1 MNYQTQT
8 KTKIDI
14 QIEETNEDKNDIFS
28 HIILIKKEADNYFKT
43 KKYNAAINFYNLAL
57 TKIDEIFSNPNF
69 IRDNNNNSKILIY
82 KISIPIY
89 SNLALCYL
97 NLNNNEKCIEE
108 CNKVL
113 DIDKNNKIALF
124 RKAKALINDDNKE
137 ESWKVLQT
145 IEKNIGINT
154 ETEMIKSEWKNKFND
169 DYTYKRK
176 NNLNYKNENKSNKNM
191 LIIFLINLII
201 FLYNFVN
208 RIFCNLPEKTNI
220 NNKLNLIYSK
230 YIDDNNDL
238 LLDKKYNKIN

>member
-1 MNYQTQT
+1 MTQT
-8 KTKIDI
+8 KSKINI
-14 QIEETNEDKNDIFS
+14 KIETTSEKNDIFS
-28 HIILIKKEADNYFKT
+28 HIILMKKEADNYFKT
-43 KKYNAAINFYNLAL
+43 KKFNVAINFYNLAL
-57 TKIDEIFSNPNF
+57 AKIDEIFSNPNL
-69 IRDNNNNSKILIY
+69 IRENNNSKILIY

-89 SNLALCYL
+89 LNLALCYL
-97 NLNNNEKCIEE
+97 NINNNEKCIEL

-113 DIDKNNKIALF
+113 EIEKENKIALF
-124 RKAKALINDDNKE
+124 RKTKALINNNNKE
-137 ESWKVLQT
+137 ESWKMLQN

-176 NNLNYKNENKSNKNM
+176 NNLNYKNESKNKNM

-220 NNKLNLIYSK
+220 KNKLNIMYSK
-230 YIDDNNDL
+230 YIDNNNDL
-238 LLDKKYNKIN
+238 LLDEKYNKIN

>member
-1 MNYQTQT
+1 MTAT
-8 KTKIDI
+8 KSRINIKI
-14 QIEETNEDKNDIFS
+14 ETTTEKNDIFS
-28 HIILIKKEADNYFKT
+28 HIILMKKEADNYFKT

-57 TKIDEIFSNPNF
+57 AKIDEIFSNPSF
-69 IRDNNNNSKILIY
+69 IRDNSNNSKILIY

-89 SNLALCYL
+89 LNLALCYL
-97 NLNNNEKCIEE
+97 NINNNEKCIEL

-113 DIDKNNKIALF
+113 EIEKENKIALF
-124 RKAKALINDDNKE
+124 RKAKALINNNNKE
-137 ESWKVLQT
+137 ESWKVLQN

-169 DYTYKRK
+169 DYTFKRK
-176 NNLNYKNENKSNKNM
+176 NNLNYKEESKNKNM
-191 LIIFLINLII
+191 IIIFLINLII

-220 NNKLNLIYSK
+220 KNKLNIMYRN
-230 YIDDNNDL
+230 YIDNNNDL

>member
-1 MNYQTQT
+1 MTET
-8 KTKIDI
+8 KSRINIKI
-14 QIEETNEDKNDIFS
+14 ETTTEKNDIFS
-28 HIILIKKEADNYFKT
+28 HIILMKKEADNYFKT

-57 TKIDEIFSNPNF
+57 AKIDEIFSNPSF
-69 IRDNNNNSKILIY
+69 IRENSNNSKILIY

-89 SNLALCYL
+89 LNLALCYL
-97 NLNNNEKCIEE
+97 NINNNEKCIEL

-113 DIDKNNKIALF
+113 EIEKENKIALF
-124 RKAKALINDDNKE
+124 RKAKALINNNNKE
-137 ESWKVLQT
+137 ESWKVLQN

-169 DYTYKRK
+169 DYTFKRK
-176 NNLNYKNENKSNKNM
+176 NNLNYKEESKNKNM
-191 LIIFLINLII
+191 IIIFLINLII

-220 NNKLNLIYSK
+220 KNKLNIMYRN
-230 YIDDNNDL
+230 YIDNNNDL

>member
-1 MNYQTQT
+1 MTTT
-8 KTKIDI
+8 KSKINI
-14 QIEETNEDKNDIFS
+14 KIETTIEKNDIFLY
-28 HIILIKKEADNYFKT
+28 IILMKKEADNYFKT
-43 KKYNAAINFYNLAL
+43 KKFNVAINFYNLAL
-57 TKIDEIFSNPNF
+57 AKIDEIFSNPNL
-69 IRDNNNNSKILIY
+69 IRENNNSKILIY

-89 SNLALCYL
+89 LNLALCYL
-97 NLNNNEKCIEE
+97 NINNNEKCIEL

-113 DIDKNNKIALF
+113 EIEKENKIALF
-124 RKAKALINDDNKE
+124 RKTKALINNNNKE
-137 ESWKVLQT
+137 ESWKMLQN

-176 NNLNYKNENKSNKNM
+176 NNLNYKNESKNKNM

-220 NNKLNLIYSK
+220 KNKLNIMYSK
-230 YIDDNNDL
+230 YIDNNNDL
-238 LLDKKYNKIN
+238 LLDEKYNKIN

>member
-1 MNYQTQT
+1 MTTT
-8 KTKIDI
+8 KSIINIKI
-14 QIEETNEDKNDIFS
+14 ETTSEKNDIFS
-28 HIILIKKEADNYFKT
+28 HIILMKKEADNYFKT
-43 KKYNAAINFYNLAL
+43 KKFNVAINFYNLAL
-57 TKIDEIFSNPNF
+57 AKIDEIFSNPNL
-69 IRDNNNNSKILIY
+69 IRENNNSKILIY

-89 SNLALCYL
+89 LNLALCYL
-97 NLNNNEKCIEE
+97 NINNNEKCIEL

-113 DIDKNNKIALF
+113 EIEKENKIALF
-124 RKAKALINDDNKE
+124 RKTKALINNNNKE
-137 ESWKVLQT
+137 ESWKMLQN

-176 NNLNYKNENKSNKNM
+176 NNLNYKNESKNKNM

-220 NNKLNLIYSK
+220 KNKLNIMYSK
-230 YIDDNNDL
+230 YIDNNNDL
-238 LLDKKYNKIN
+238 LLDEKYNKIN

>member
-1 MNYQTQT
+1 MNYHTQT

-14 QIEETNEDKNDIFS
+14 HIEETNEDKNDIFS
-28 HIILIKKEADNYFKT
+28 HIILIKKEADNYLKT

-57 TKIDEIFSNPNF
+57 AKIDEIFSNPNF

-89 SNLALCYL
+89 LNLALCYL
-97 NLNNNEKCIEE
+97 NINNNDKCIEE

-137 ESWKVLQT
+137 ESWKVLQN

-220 NNKLNLIYSK
+220 KNKLNLIYSK
-230 YIDDNNDL
+230 YIGDNNDL
-238 LLDKKYNKIN
+238 LLNKKYNKIN

>member
-1 MNYQTQT
+1 MTTT
-8 KTKIDI
+8 KSKINI
-14 QIEETNEDKNDIFS
+14 KIETTSEKNDIFS
-28 HIILIKKEADNYFKT
+28 HIILMKKEADNYFKT
-43 KKYNAAINFYNLAL
+43 KKFNAAINFYNLAL
-57 TKIDEIFSNPNF
+57 AKIDEIFSNPNL
-69 IRDNNNNSKILIY
+69 IRENNNSKILIY

-89 SNLALCYL
+89 LNLALCYL
-97 NLNNNEKCIEE
+97 NINNNEKCIEL

-113 DIDKNNKIALF
+113 EIEKENKIALF
-124 RKAKALINDDNKE
+124 RKTKALINNNNKE
-137 ESWKVLQT
+137 ESWKMLQN

-176 NNLNYKNENKSNKNM
+176 NNLNYKNESKNKNM

-220 NNKLNLIYSK
+220 KNKLNIMYRN
-230 YIDDNNDL
+230 YIDNNNDL

>member
-1 MNYQTQT
+1 MTQT
-8 KTKIDI
+8 KSRINIKI
-14 QIEETNEDKNDIFS
+14 ETTTEKNDIFS
-28 HIILIKKEADNYFKT
+28 HIILMKKEADNYFKT

-57 TKIDEIFSNPNF
+57 AKIDEIFSNPSF
-69 IRDNNNNSKILIY
+69 IRDNSNNSKILIY

-89 SNLALCYL
+89 LNLALCYL
-97 NLNNNEKCIEE
+97 NINNNEKCIEL

-113 DIDKNNKIALF
+113 EIEKENKIALF
-124 RKAKALINDDNKE
+124 RKAKALINNNNKE
-137 ESWKVLQT
+137 ESWKVLQN

-169 DYTYKRK
+169 DYTFKRK
-176 NNLNYKNENKSNKNM
+176 NNLNYKEESKNKNM
-191 LIIFLINLII
+191 IIIFLINLII

-220 NNKLNLIYSK
+220 KNKLNIMYRN
-230 YIDDNNDL
+230 YIDNNNDL

>member
-1 MNYQTQT
+1 MTTT
-8 KTKIDI
+8 KSKINI
-14 QIEETNEDKNDIFS
+14 KIETTSEKNDIFS
-28 HIILIKKEADNYFKT
+28 HIILMKKEADNYFKT
-43 KKYNAAINFYNLAL
+43 KKFNVAINFYNLAL
-57 TKIDEIFSNPNF
+57 AKIDEIFSNPNL
-69 IRDNNNNSKILIY
+69 IRENNNSKILIY

-89 SNLALCYL
+89 LNLALCYL
-97 NLNNNEKCIEE
+97 NINNNEKCIEL

-113 DIDKNNKIALF
+113 EIEKENKIALF
-124 RKAKALINDDNKE
+124 RKAKALINNNNKE
-137 ESWKVLQT
+137 ESWKVLQN

-176 NNLNYKNENKSNKNM
+176 NNLNYKNESKNKNM

-220 NNKLNLIYSK
+220 KNKLNIMYSK
-230 YIDDNNDL
+230 YIDNNNDL

>member
-1 MNYQTQT
+1 MNYKTQT

-14 QIEETNEDKNDIFS
+14 KIEETNEDKNDIFS
-28 HIILIKKEADNYFKT
+28 HIIVLKKEADNYFKT
-43 KKYNAAINFYNLAL
+43 KKFNAAINFYYLAL
-57 TKIDEIFSNPNF
+57 AKIEEIFSNPNF

-89 SNLALCYL
+89 LNLAMCYL

-113 DIDKNNKIALF
+113 EIDKNNKIALF
-124 RKAKALINDDNKE
+124 RKAKALINDDKKE
-137 ESWKVLQT
+137 ESWKVLQN

-176 NNLNYKNENKSNKNM
+176 NNLNYKNESKNKNM

-220 NNKLNLIYSK
+220 KNKLNLIYSK
-230 YIDDNNDL
+230 YTDNDL
-238 LLDKKYNKIN
+238 LLDEKYNKIN

>member
-1 MNYQTQT
+1 MTTT
-8 KTKIDI
+8 KSKINI
-14 QIEETNEDKNDIFS
+14 KIETTIEKNDIFS
-28 HIILIKKEADNYFKT
+28 HIILMKKEADNYFKT
-43 KKYNAAINFYNLAL
+43 KKFNVAINFYNLAL
-57 TKIDEIFSNPNF
+57 AKIDEIFSNPNL
-69 IRDNNNNSKILIY
+69 IRENNNSKILIY

-89 SNLALCYL
+89 LNLALCYL
-97 NLNNNEKCIEE
+97 NINNNEKCIEL

-113 DIDKNNKIALF
+113 EIEKENKIALF
-124 RKAKALINDDNKE
+124 RKTKALINNNNKE
-137 ESWKVLQT
+137 ESWKMLQN

-176 NNLNYKNENKSNKNM
+176 NNLNYKNESKNKNM

-220 NNKLNLIYSK
+220 KNKLNIMYSK
-230 YIDDNNDL
+230 YIDNNNDL
-238 LLDKKYNKIN
+238 LLDEKYNKIN

>member
-1 MNYQTQT
+1 MTET
-8 KTKIDI
+8 KSRINIKI
-14 QIEETNEDKNDIFS
+14 ETTTEKNDIFS
-28 HIILIKKEADNYFKT
+28 HIILMKKEADNYFKT
-43 KKYNAAINFYNLAL
+43 KKFNAAINFYNLAL
-57 TKIDEIFSNPNF
+57 AKIDEIFSNPNL
-69 IRDNNNNSKILIY
+69 IRENNNSKILIY

-89 SNLALCYL
+89 LNLALCYL
-97 NLNNNEKCIEE
+97 NINNNEKCIEL

-113 DIDKNNKIALF
+113 EIEKENKIALF
-124 RKAKALINDDNKE
+124 RKTKALINNNNKE
-137 ESWKVLQT
+137 ESWKMLQN

-176 NNLNYKNENKSNKNM
+176 NNLNYKNESKNKNM

-220 NNKLNLIYSK
+220 KNKLNIMYSK
-230 YIDDNNDL
+230 YIDNNNDL

>member
-14 QIEETNEDKNDIFS
+14 KIEETNEDKNDIFS
-28 HIILIKKEADNYFKT
+28 HIIVLKKEADNYFKT
-43 KKYNAAINFYNLAL
+43 KKFNAAINFYNLAL
-57 TKIDEIFSNPNF
+57 AKIEEIFSNPNF

-89 SNLALCYL
+89 LNLAMCYL

-113 DIDKNNKIALF
+113 EIDKNNKIALF
-124 RKAKALINDDNKE
+124 RKAKALINDDKKE
-137 ESWKVLQT
+137 ESWKVLQN

-169 DYTYKRK
+169 DYTFKRK
-176 NNLNYKNENKSNKNM
+176 NNLNVKNDKSNKNM

-201 FLYNFVN
+201 VLFNFVN

-220 NNKLNLIYSK
+220 KNKLNLIYSK
-230 YIDDNNDL
+230 YTDNDL
-238 LLDKKYNKIN
+238 LLDEKYNKIN

>member
-1 MNYQTQT
+1 MTET
-8 KTKIDI
+8 KSRINIKI
-14 QIEETNEDKNDIFS
+14 ETTTEKNDIFS
-28 HIILIKKEADNYFKT
+28 HIILMKKEADNYFKT

-57 TKIDEIFSNPNF
+57 AKIDEIFSNPSF
-69 IRDNNNNSKILIY
+69 IRDNSNNSKILIY

-89 SNLALCYL
+89 LNLSLCYL
-97 NLNNNEKCIEE
+97 NINNNEKCIEL

-113 DIDKNNKIALF
+113 EIEKENKIALF
-124 RKAKALINDDNKE
+124 RKAKALINNNNKE
-137 ESWKVLQT
+137 ESWKVLQN

-169 DYTYKRK
+169 DYTFKRK
-176 NNLNYKNENKSNKNM
+176 NNLNYKEESKNKNM
-191 LIIFLINLII
+191 IIIFLINLII

-220 NNKLNLIYSK
+220 KNKLNIMYSK
-230 YIDDNNDL
+230 YIDNNNDL

>member
-1 MNYQTQT
+1 MTTT
-8 KTKIDI
+8 KSKINI
-14 QIEETNEDKNDIFS
+14 KIETTIEKNDIFS
-28 HIILIKKEADNYFKT
+28 HIILMKKEADNYFKT
-43 KKYNAAINFYNLAL
+43 KKFNAAINFYNLAL
-57 TKIDEIFSNPNF
+57 AKIDEIFSNPNL
-69 IRDNNNNSKILIY
+69 IRENNNSKILIY

-89 SNLALCYL
+89 LNLALCYL
-97 NLNNNEKCIEE
+97 NINNNEKCIEL

-113 DIDKNNKIALF
+113 EIEKENKIALF
-124 RKAKALINDDNKE
+124 RKTKALINNNNKE
-137 ESWKVLQT
+137 ESWKMLQN

-176 NNLNYKNENKSNKNM
+176 NNLNYKNESKNKNM

-220 NNKLNLIYSK
+220 KNKLI
-230 YIDDNNDL
+230 
-238 LLDKKYNKIN
+238 

>member
-1 MNYQTQT
+1 MTTT
-8 KTKIDI
+8 KSKINI
-14 QIEETNEDKNDIFS
+14 KIETTSEKNDIFS
-28 HIILIKKEADNYFKT
+28 HIILMKKEADNYFKT
-43 KKYNAAINFYNLAL
+43 KKFNAAINFYNLAL
-57 TKIDEIFSNPNF
+57 AKI
-69 IRDNNNNSKILIY
+69 SKILIY

-89 SNLALCYL
+89 LNLALCYL
-97 NLNNNEKCIEE
+97 NINNNEKCIEL

-113 DIDKNNKIALF
+113 EIEKENKIALF
-124 RKAKALINDDNKE
+124 RKTKALINNNNKE
-137 ESWKVLQT
+137 ESWKMLQN

-176 NNLNYKNENKSNKNM
+176 NNLNYKNESKNKNM

-220 NNKLNLIYSK
+220 KNKLNIMYSK
-230 YIDDNNDL
+230 YIDNNNDL
-238 LLDKKYNKIN
+238 LLDEKYNKIN

>member
-1 MNYQTQT
+1 MTTT
-8 KTKIDI
+8 KSKINI
-14 QIEETNEDKNDIFS
+14 KIETTSEKNDIFS
-28 HIILIKKEADNYFKT
+28 HIILMKKEADNYFKT
-43 KKYNAAINFYNLAL
+43 KKFNVAINFYNLAL
-57 TKIDEIFSNPNF
+57 IKIDEIFSNPNL
-69 IRDNNNNSKILIY
+69 IRENSNNSKILIY

-89 SNLALCYL
+89 LNLALCYL
-97 NLNNNEKCIEE
+97 NINNNEKCIEL

-113 DIDKNNKIALF
+113 EIEKENKIALF
-124 RKAKALINDDNKE
+124 RKTKALINDDKKE
-137 ESWKVLQT
+137 ESWKVLQN

-176 NNLNYKNENKSNKNM
+176 NNLNYKNESKNKNM

-220 NNKLNLIYSK
+220 KNKLNLIYSK
-230 YIDDNNDL
+230 YTDNDL
-238 LLDKKYNKIN
+238 LLDEKYNKIN

>member
-1 MNYQTQT
+1 MTET
-8 KTKIDI
+8 KSRINIKI
-14 QIEETNEDKNDIFS
+14 ETTTEKNDIFS
-28 HIILIKKEADNYFKT
+28 HIILMKKEADNYFKT

-57 TKIDEIFSNPNF
+57 AKIEEIFSNPSF
-69 IRDNNNNSKILIY
+69 IRDNSNNSKILIY

-89 SNLALCYL
+89 LNLSLCYL
-97 NLNNNEKCIEE
+97 NINNNEKCIEL

-113 DIDKNNKIALF
+113 EIEKENKIALF
-124 RKAKALINDDNKE
+124 RKAKALINNNNKE
-137 ESWKVLQT
+137 ESWKVLQN

-169 DYTYKRK
+169 DYTFKRK
-176 NNLNYKNENKSNKNM
+176 NNLNYKEESKNKNM
-191 LIIFLINLII
+191 IIIFLINLII

-220 NNKLNLIYSK
+220 KNKLNIMYSK
-230 YIDDNNDL
+230 YIDNNNDL

>member
-1 MNYQTQT
+1 MTTT
-8 KTKIDI
+8 KSKINI
-14 QIEETNEDKNDIFS
+14 KIETTSEKNDIFS
-28 HIILIKKEADNYFKT
+28 HIILMKKEADNYFKT
-43 KKYNAAINFYNLAL
+43 KKFNAAINFYNLAL
-57 TKIDEIFSNPNF
+57 AKIDEIFSNPNL
-69 IRDNNNNSKILIY
+69 IRENNNSKILIY

-89 SNLALCYL
+89 LNLALCYL
-97 NLNNNEKCIEE
+97 NINNNEKCIEL

-113 DIDKNNKIALF
+113 EIEKENKIALF
-124 RKAKALINDDNKE
+124 RKTKALINNNNKE
-137 ESWKVLQT
+137 ESWKMLQN

-176 NNLNYKNENKSNKNM
+176 NNLNYKNESKNKNM

-220 NNKLNLIYSK
+220 KNKLNIMYSK
-230 YIDDNNDL
+230 YIDNNNDL

>member
-1 MNYQTQT
+1 MTTT
-8 KTKIDI
+8 KSKINI
-14 QIEETNEDKNDIFS
+14 KIETTSEKNDIFS
-28 HIILIKKEADNYFKT
+28 HIILMKKEADNYFKT
-43 KKYNAAINFYNLAL
+43 KKFNAAINFYNLAL
-57 TKIDEIFSNPNF
+57 AKIDEIFSNPNL
-69 IRDNNNNSKILIY
+69 IRENSNNSKILIY

-89 SNLALCYL
+89 LNLALCYL
-97 NLNNNEKCIEE
+97 NINNNEKCIEL

-113 DIDKNNKIALF
+113 EIEKENKIALF
-124 RKAKALINDDNKE
+124 RKTKALINNNNKE
-137 ESWKVLQT
+137 ESWKMLQN

-176 NNLNYKNENKSNKNM
+176 NNLNYKNESKNKNM

-220 NNKLNLIYSK
+220 KNKLNIMYSK
-230 YIDDNNDL
+230 YIENNNDL
-238 LLDKKYNKIN
+238 LLDEKYNKIN

>member
-1 MNYQTQT
+1 MTET
-8 KTKIDI
+8 KSRINIKI
-14 QIEETNEDKNDIFS
+14 ETTTEKNDIFS
-28 HIILIKKEADNYFKT
+28 HIILMKKEADNYFKT
-43 KKYNAAINFYNLAL
+43 KKFNAAINFYNLAL
-57 TKIDEIFSNPNF
+57 AKIEEIFSNPNF

-89 SNLALCYL
+89 LNLAMCYL

-113 DIDKNNKIALF
+113 EIDKNNKIALF
-124 RKAKALINDDNKE
+124 RKAKALINDDKKE
-137 ESWKVLQT
+137 ESWKVLQN

-176 NNLNYKNENKSNKNM
+176 NNLNVKNDKSNKNM

-201 FLYNFVN
+201 VLFNFVN

-220 NNKLNLIYSK
+220 KNKLNLIYSK
-230 YIDDNNDL
+230 YTDNDL
-238 LLDKKYNKIN
+238 LLDEKYNKIN

>member
-1 MNYQTQT
+1 MNYHTQT

-14 QIEETNEDKNDIFS
+14 KIEETNEDKNDIFS
-28 HIILIKKEADNYFKT
+28 HIIVLKKEADNYFKT
-43 KKYNAAINFYNLAL
+43 KKFNAAINFYNLAL
-57 TKIDEIFSNPNF
+57 AKIEEIFSNPNF

-89 SNLALCYL
+89 LNLAMCYL

-113 DIDKNNKIALF
+113 EIDKNNKIALF
-124 RKAKALINDDNKE
+124 RKAKALINDDKKE
-137 ESWKVLQT
+137 ESWKVLQN

-176 NNLNYKNENKSNKNM
+176 NNLNVKNDKSNKNM

-201 FLYNFVN
+201 VLFNFVN

-220 NNKLNLIYSK
+220 KNKLNLIYSK
-230 YIDDNNDL
+230 YTDNDL
-238 LLDKKYNKIN
+238 LLDEKYNKIN

>member
-1 MNYQTQT
+1 MTTT
-8 KTKIDI
+8 KSKINI
-14 QIEETNEDKNDIFS
+14 KIETTSEKNDIFS
-28 HIILIKKEADNYFKT
+28 HIILMKKEADNYFKT
-43 KKYNAAINFYNLAL
+43 KKFNAAINFYNLAL
-57 TKIDEIFSNPNF
+57 AKIDEIFSNPNL
-69 IRDNNNNSKILIY
+69 IRENSNNSKILIY

-89 SNLALCYL
+89 LNLALCYL
-97 NLNNNEKCIEE
+97 NINNNEKCIEL

-113 DIDKNNKIALF
+113 EIEKENKIALF
-124 RKAKALINDDNKE
+124 RKTKALINNNNKE
-137 ESWKVLQT
+137 ESWKMLQN

-176 NNLNYKNENKSNKNM
+176 NNLNYKNESKNKNM

-220 NNKLNLIYSK
+220 KNKLNIMYSK
-230 YIDDNNDL
+230 YIDNNNDL
-238 LLDKKYNKIN
+238 LLDEKYNKIN

>member
-1 MNYQTQT
+1 MTET
-8 KTKIDI
+8 KSRINIKI
-14 QIEETNEDKNDIFS
+14 ETTTEKNDIFS
-28 HIILIKKEADNYFKT
+28 HIILMKKEADNYFKT

-57 TKIDEIFSNPNF
+57 AKIDEIFSNPSF
-69 IRDNNNNSKILIY
+69 IRDNSNNSKILIY

-89 SNLALCYL
+89 LNLSLCYL
-97 NLNNNEKCIEE
+97 NINNNEKCIEL

-113 DIDKNNKIALF
+113 EIEKENKIALF
-124 RKAKALINDDNKE
+124 RKAKALINNNNKE
-137 ESWKVLQT
+137 ESWKVLQN

-169 DYTYKRK
+169 DYTFKRK
-176 NNLNYKNENKSNKNM
+176 NNLNYKEESKNKNM
-191 LIIFLINLII
+191 IIIFLINLII

-220 NNKLNLIYSK
+220 KNKLNIMYRN
-230 YIDDNNDL
+230 YIDNNNDL

>member
-1 MNYQTQT
+1 MTTT
-8 KTKIDI
+8 KSKINI
-14 QIEETNEDKNDIFS
+14 KIETTSEKNDIFS
-28 HIILIKKEADNYFKT
+28 HIILMKKEADNYFKT

-57 TKIDEIFSNPNF
+57 AKIDEIFSNPSF
-69 IRDNNNNSKILIY
+69 IRDNSNNSKILIY

-89 SNLALCYL
+89 LNLALCYL
-97 NLNNNEKCIEE
+97 NINNNEKCIEL

-113 DIDKNNKIALF
+113 EIEKENKIALF
-124 RKAKALINDDNKE
+124 RKAKALINNNNKE
-137 ESWKVLQT
+137 ESWKVLQN

-169 DYTYKRK
+169 DYTFKRK
-176 NNLNYKNENKSNKNM
+176 NNLNYKEESKNKNM
-191 LIIFLINLII
+191 IIIFLINLII

-220 NNKLNLIYSK
+220 KNKLNIMYRN
-230 YIDDNNDL
+230 YIDNNNDL

>member
-1 MNYQTQT
+1 MTET
-8 KTKIDI
+8 KSRINIKI
-14 QIEETNEDKNDIFS
+14 ETTTEKNDIFS
-28 HIILIKKEADNYFKT
+28 HIILMKKEADNYFKT

-57 TKIDEIFSNPNF
+57 AKIDEIFSNPSF
-69 IRDNNNNSKILIY
+69 IRDNSNNSKILIY

-89 SNLALCYL
+89 LNLSLCYL
-97 NLNNNEKCIEE
+97 NINNNEKCIEL

-113 DIDKNNKIALF
+113 EIEKENKIALF
-124 RKAKALINDDNKE
+124 RKAKALINNNNKE
-137 ESWKVLQT
+137 ESWKVLQN

-169 DYTYKRK
+169 DYTFKRK
-176 NNLNYKNENKSNKNM
+176 NNLNYKEENKNKNM
-191 LIIFLINLII
+191 IIIFLINLII

-220 NNKLNLIYSK
+220 KNKLNIMYSK
-230 YIDDNNDL
+230 YIDNNNDL

>member
-1 MNYQTQT
+1 MTET
-8 KTKIDI
+8 KSRINIKI
-14 QIEETNEDKNDIFS
+14 ETTTEKNDIFS
-28 HIILIKKEADNYFKT
+28 HIILMKKEADNYFKT

-57 TKIDEIFSNPNF
+57 AKIDEIFSNPSF
-69 IRDNNNNSKILIY
+69 IRDNSNNSKILIY

-89 SNLALCYL
+89 LNLALCYL
-97 NLNNNEKCIEE
+97 NINNNEKCIEL

-113 DIDKNNKIALF
+113 EIEKENKIALF
-124 RKAKALINDDNKE
+124 RKTKALINNNNKE
-137 ESWKVLQT
+137 ESWKMLQN

-176 NNLNYKNENKSNKNM
+176 NNLNYKNESKNKNM

-220 NNKLNLIYSK
+220 KNKLNIMYRN
-230 YIDDNNDL
+230 YIDNNNDL